1 MSVTLLAQKGKMGDN
16 TYYITT
22 MKANT
27 LIKTVGYACEMEKWP
42 DMTVDE
48 RMQREIK
55 GDRVVS
61 EIVPYIVNDP
71 EWFFGSLI
79 IDVYSGWEQVEFQDV
94 QEVCQTKL
102 AAYKETLRDAG
113 FLTLPD
119 NKSLIALDGQH
130 RLAALSI
137 AIRGENG
144 IPGSVKVP
152 ESLKNDLVPH
162 PEIGNADVTVIF
174 IKHESDTKIR
184 KIFNK
189 VNRYAKQTSKGDNII
204 TSEDDMIAIITR
216 AMFSGSEDAPL
227 RPINNQELV
236 NWKSNTIPRRSRMLT
251 TAAAIYTMTEVLLEY
266 YDITSKTRRDE
277 EKLEQGMQF
286 MKEFWNKTMSEVN
299 AFKDYQK
306 YISDGNSLE
315 AYRKKNLLLKPV
327 TQMALSQAV
336 RLAMDYGFIYEDLI
350 PKINKINWDPG
361 FYAWSNVLVTTGSS
375 KKMITGSQALKDAG
389 SLIAYMLVGE
399 KYNKEEQ
406 ERLLKVIREANDN
419 EEAVLPP
426 VVELERA
433 D

>member
-1 MSVTLLAQKGKMGDN
+1 MSVTLLAQKGRMGDN

-27 LIKTVGYACEMEKWP
+27 LIQTVRYACEMEKWL

-55 GDRVVS
+55 IDRVIS

-79 IDVYSGWEQVEFQDV
+79 IDVYSGWEQVEFQDI
-94 QEVCQTKL
+94 QEIYQTKM
-102 AAYKETLRDAG
+102 AAYKGALTDAG

-144 IPGSVKVP
+144 IPGSIKVP
-152 ESLKNDLVPH
+152 DLLRNDLVPH

-174 IKHESDTKIR
+174 IKHETDSKIR

-189 VNRYAKQTSKGDNII
+189 VNRYAKQTSKGENII

-227 RPINNQELV
+227 RPINSQDLV

-251 TAAAIYTMTEVLLEY
+251 TAAAIYTMTEVLLSFF
-266 YDITSKTRRDE
+266 DITSKTHRNQ
-277 EKLEQGMQF
+277 EKLSQGLAF
-286 MKEFWNKTMSEVN
+286 MKNFWNTTMSEIDV
-299 AFKDYQK
+299 FKEYQRCV
-306 YISDGNSLE
+306 SDGNSPE
-315 AYRKKNLLLKPV
+315 NIRNRNLLLKPV
-327 TQMALSQAV
+327 AQMALAQAV
-336 RLAMDYGFIYEDLI
+336 RIAMDYGYQYSDLVS
-350 PKINKINWDPG
+350 KINKINWNPA
-361 FYAWSNVLVTTGSS
+361 YYVWSNILVTTSTN

-389 SLIAYMLVGE
+389 GLIAYMLLGDKLDGE
-399 KYNKEEQ
+399 ER
-406 ERLLKVIREANDN
+406 ERLLKVVQEANDD
-419 EEAVLPP
+419 EKAGLPP
-426 VVELERA
+426 VII
-433 D
+433 

>member
-1 MSVTLLAQKGKMGDN
+1 MSVTLLAQKGKMGEN

-79 IDVYSGWEQVEFQDV
+79 IDVYSGWEQVEFQDI
-94 QEVCQTKL
+94 QEVCKTTL
-102 AAYKETLRDAG
+102 AAYRDTLTDAG

-152 ESLKNDLVPH
+152 DSLRNDLVPH

-174 IKHESDTKIR
+174 IKHERDSKIR

-216 AMFSGSEDAPL
+216 AMFSGSEEAPL
-227 RPINNQELV
+227 KPINNQDLV

-251 TAAAIYTMTEVLLEY
+251 TAAAIYTMTEVLLDY
-266 YDITSKTRRDE
+266 YDITPKTRRDE
-277 EKLEQGMQF
+277 QKLNQGRTF
-286 MKEFWNKTMSEVN
+286 MMNFWNKTLTEVTV
-299 AFKDYQK
+299 FKEYKQ
-306 YISDGNSLE
+306 YITDGDSLE
-315 AYRKKNLLLKPV
+315 NMRKRNLLLKPV

-336 RLAMDYGFIYEDLI
+336 RLAMDYGYKYEDLI
-350 PKINKINWDPG
+350 PKINKVNWDPG
-361 FYAWSNVLVTTGSS
+361 FYAWTNILVTTSSS

-389 SLIAYMLVGE
+389 SLIAYMLIGE

-419 EEAVLPP
+419 EKAELPP
-426 VVELERA
+426 VVE
-433 D
+433 

>member
-79 IDVYSGWEQVEFQDV
+79 IDVYSGWEQVEFQDI

-113 FLTLPD
+113 FL
-119 NKSLIALDGQH
+119 
-130 RLAALSI
+130 R
-137 AIRGENG
+137 
-144 IPGSVKVP
+144 
-152 ESLKNDLVPH
+152 NDLVPH

-277 EKLEQGMQF
+277 EKLEQGMKF

-336 RLAMDYGFIYEDLI
+336 RLAMDYGFVYEDLI

-419 EEAVLPP
+419 EEAELPP
-426 VVELERA
+426 VVELGG
-433 D
+433 

>member
-16 TYYITT
+16 TYYVIT

-61 EIVPYIVNDP
+61 DIVPYITNDSD
-71 EWFFGSLI
+71 WFFGSLI
-79 IDVYSGWEQVEFQDV
+79 VDVYSGWEQVEFQDI
-94 QEVCQTKL
+94 QEVCHISL
-102 AAYKETLRDAG
+102 AAYKETLKDAG

-119 NKSLIALDGQH
+119 DKSLIALDGQH
-130 RLAALSI
+130 RLVALSI

-144 IPGSVKVP
+144 IPGSVKVSA
-152 ESLKNDLVPH
+152 SLRNALVPH
-162 PEIGNADVTVIF
+162 PEIGDADVTVIF

-216 AMFSGSEDAPL
+216 GMFSGFEDAPL

-251 TAAAIYTMTEVLLEY
+251 TAAAIYTMTEVLLDNF
-266 YDITSKTRRDE
+266 DITSKMHRDE
-277 EKLEQGMQF
+277 QKLEFGMKY
-286 MKEFWNKTMSEVN
+286 MKDFWNTTLTEVE
-299 AFKDYQK
+299 AFKAYKK
-306 YISDGNSLE
+306 YISDGDSLE
-315 AYRKKNLLLKPV
+315 AYRNKNLLLKPV

-336 RLAMDYGFIYEDLI
+336 SIAMNYGYKYDDLI
-350 PKINKINWDPG
+350 PKINKINWDPS
-361 FYAWSNVLVTTGSS
+361 FDAWSNILVTKSKT
-375 KKMITGSQALKDAG
+375 KKMITGSKALKDAG
-389 SLIAYMLVGE
+389 SLIAYMLLGNVYDTEE
-399 KYNKEEQ
+399 K
-406 ERLLKVIREANDN
+406 ERLLRVIREANDN
-419 EEAVLPP
+419 EELELPP
-426 VVELERA
+426 AVE
-433 D
+433 